1 MTASPMTPRTW
12 PFLLAE
18 GVCKSFGGV
27 PVLSDVTIGFE
38 RGSVHGLVGEN
49 GAGKSTLMKILAGVL
64 IADRGAIRKDGTPIR
79 IHSPHDALAR
89 GVTMIT
95 QELALVRQRSVL
107 ENVLMGRLSQRLGW
121 VGTRAN
127 LARFRELS
135 DQAGFADLPPHVPAG
150 DLPIAKQQGV
160 EILRALARDA
170 QVIIMDEPT
179 AMLSHVETDRL
190 LALIRRLAASGM
202 SVVFISHFLE
212 QVLDVCDTV
221 SVLRDGR
228 LIETGHTDSHS
239 SATLVRAMV
248 GRHVDILYPEPV
260 AVPDDAPV
268 VLSVR
273 NLRRG
278 ATVRGVSFEIRRGE
292 ILGLSGLVGA
302 GRSET
307 ARLIFGADRADEG
320 EVVVNGNVVSVP
332 SPAAAMHAGLAMVPE
347 NRKEDGLALGR
358 SLRENISLASL
369 GRLSVAG
376 VVRRKKERRET
387 TTVIE
392 QTDIRAS
399 DVEGPVWALSGGN
412 QQKALFARWLL
423 RQPMVLIVDEP
434 TRGVDV
440 AAKVQIHQLLRD
452 LAAAGHALLII
463 SSEIEEVMG
472 VAHRVCVMCQGRI
485 VATFQR
491 GQADRETVLAA
502 AFSGLGSE
510 KRGVP

>member
-1 MTASPMTPRTW
+1 MTLQSN

-18 GVCKSFGGV
+18 GICKSFGGV

-49 GAGKSTLMKILAGVL
+49 GAGKSTFTKILAGVL
-64 IADRGAIRKDGTPIR
+64 AADRGVVRKDGTPIR
-79 IHSPHDALAR
+79 LNSPHAALAH

-95 QELALVRQRSVL
+95 QELALVRGRSVL

-121 VGTRAN
+121 VNTRAG

-135 DQAGFADLPPHVPAG
+135 DQAGFADLPPFAAAG
-150 DLPIAKQQGV
+150 SLPIARQQEV

-179 AMLSHVETDRL
+179 ATLSDTETKQL
-190 LALIRRLAASGM
+190 LALIRRLAGAGISI
-202 SVVFISHFLE
+202 VFVSHFLE
-212 QVLDVCDTV
+212 QVLAVCDTV

-228 LIETGHTDSHS
+228 LIETGHPDSHS
-239 SATLVRAMV
+239 PATLVRAMV
-248 GRHVDILYPEPV
+248 GRNVDVLYPEPAPV
-260 AVPDDAPV
+260 ADNAPV
-268 VLSVR
+268 VLSVKD
-273 NLRRG
+273 LGRG
-278 ATVRGVSFEIRRGE
+278 SMVRGVSFDIRRGE

-307 ARLIFGADRADEG
+307 ARLIFGADHAEKG
-320 EVVVNGNVVSVP
+320 AVEVDGAVVSVA
-332 SPAAAMHAGLAMVPE
+332 SPAAAMRAGLAMVPE
-347 NRKEDGLALGR
+347 NRKEDGLVLGR

-369 GRLSVAG
+369 HRLSAG
-376 VVRRKKERRET
+376 WMVQRKKERRET
-387 TTVIE
+387 TTMIE
-392 QTDIRAS
+392 QTGIRGS
-399 DVEGPVWALSGGN
+399 DLEGPVWALSGGN
-412 QQKALFARWLL
+412 QQKALFARWLM
-423 RQPMVLIVDEP
+423 RQPTVLIVDEP

-472 VAHRVCVMCQGRI
+472 MSHRVCVMSQGRI

-491 GQADRETVLAA
+491 GEADRETVLAA
-502 AFSGLGSE
+502 AFSGLGSQ
-510 KRGVP
+510 KRSAP